1 MDEDNL
7 DPNNEPEENASGENL
22 PQEGES
28 KKSETEKGID
38 KKVQEQLSKSSM
50 KNAAMKSL
58 IKVLLPVLMW
68 VLFFIIILIVIIGI
82 VMFFLTMPGMVI
94 EQIKQLARN
103 VGEAVASWFG
113 RDDTK
118 QVSDEDINEVLDY
131 LEQMGYD
138 LKGYGFLTDTVGS
151 SEDGVERYTAEDA
164 EEDNKEEGKIKEAK
178 SDIIRNYLISDN
190 YVYTIKNFNMT
201 SKGWFTGILEHIAS
215 FFTGG
220 QSNQFWSRGMIE
232 IWKDT
237 DDIGVKDL
245 ENGYYDVYEPGSI
258 KIDVAKKT
266 MEIARGW
273 FNNSMTYSLDGW
285 TGRYGMPIDFLLSV
299 HIATMM
305 PDLSYDM
312 ATSFETLIEILLHSV
327 GDNDSVNTAVSYY
340 KTSDGRYVSYDEFY
354 DAAKSGWT
362 GPLNAWKISKKE
374 AMKIMKEYG
383 IESPDDCTG
392 VAGVG
397 EDNIEQN
404 TSPTDMIYTKNWGFS
419 DVRITDSDYDSNSN
433 GTKKK
438 QEIVDNYNAMI
449 QKLKSYGAT
458 DADIQNAGLK
468 VSISDFNS
476 FLSMQ
481 QEDEKNDEYTY
492 IEPSKRLSATV
503 YWKSPDETS
512 DYGNYS
518 AQVELGYDNYNYMGI
533 VNYNNHS
540 ETEELP
546 KNQAFVSYNIIGTWS
561 TKKINEWKEENN
573 VTTTEEAKCSQKE
586 NETECCNVCRDYI
599 QSIYDKLKK
608 PDVEHLDIFQPYI
621 TSVTKHWYRDV
632 YFVSSPDRMFVDYDY
647 DYEALMKERWTL
659 YETYGE
665 EGGEKEG
672 EYKLYTSDGNL
683 FDGTAED
690 AEEQGIKVA
699 KKAIARRIDNMA
711 EDLNWVEL
719 TNGHYSAYSEDDNTT
734 TTDYEPAYPDV
745 DESDPDYDIKK
756 DIFVRISLTGTV
768 KQTGEG
774 QRTETNEK
782 IKKMFLENEYFRYD
796 GSAKT
801 ADAIINLRKAVTQK
815 YNSENDGDDI
825 SNYYGPMKGTIT
837 INGSET
843 KEVDYSDITAQV
855 DGKVEKVSDYIGTVS
870 LNQDSLNAFSMLENE
885 HTLDAD
891 YIYRD
896 FKELIVELGYFTKEE
911 LTDETPRLL
920 EFLVPDIGS
929 YLYPRR
935 SIDKN
940 ENEAGTMI
948 HSKGDID
955 VETAKTLMAIYQ
967 KSEEDKQ
974 NGLVDENIE
983 TGDMP
988 EEQVET
994 GDNPEDQV
1002 ETGDVPE
1009 SISMNQELKT
1019 SSTTLNKDESLSLS
1033 NVGGMVQQLDS
1044 NINIAQIVGGM
1055 GFNFERIAESGDG
1068 YDFKVRNGN
1077 VEYTHYYQFKG
1088 SYSEKQFLWCGSPR
1102 TLHRAACGPTSCV
1115 NVLTGYGLDV
1125 NPTKDIV
1132 GINFSATIGGVKEF
1146 MKKYG
1151 VEGESYSGLSNAD
1164 YTSKIEEAFSEGRPI
1179 ITLMHASKTGD
1190 TFWTSGGHFVAMV
1203 GQDTNGNIIT
1213 LDSGSSNPAR
1223 HTYTGGVEGL
1233 MTTLDG
1239 VWIANEAPDGIK
1251 KGERYVGYLGNEA
1264 VVSPVTGVLLE
1275 YGTYTDEDI
1284 DSVSGEKYR
1293 TNIDLKYPPN
1303 VLSIGENNQEA
1314 NTQGESQTDS
1324 QPEEIV
1330 ADKVGYAK
1338 ILVLDTENYKKLENQ
1353 MSSYPGC
1360 RWGGSSFLN
1369 KNETYKDLDNLTEA
1383 QIKDKENGWS
1393 DIDKTLYGYKEFA
1406 ERYEEAGI
1414 SGYVVYIDGFKCEL
1428 PDENFN
1434 NENPGESKP
1443 YDGKDGEKI
1452 ELENYEETTLHNIF
1466 DSSGKIKKQAEEEL
1480 LLDSLYIK
1488 DEDYELASKRA
1499 TEKLKAEN
1507 LLKEDAVSS
1516 IYLPDEDLIFIK
1528 EGTILGRTL
1537 TDRELIEDYRHQKY
1551 EDYRK
1556 TNKSTKKDDSGEEKG
1571 DNEDKLVG
1579 NYLRIIMRDLDK
1591 TVVENVE
1598 DYMKLDNGEEDDG
1611 GDQEYKFEEGDLEL
1625 LADAIHHEG
1634 CGSYDDPR
1642 GSKEDQLYLATSL
1655 GFTII
1660 NKLNSDSQYHHVAGW
1675 DWAPD
1680 KSKLYNLLCVV
1691 PCAAHGGKGWYAISD
1706 SGTMGGL
1713 KNRADAGEYEYC
1725 DMCMEAA
1732 EYIKEH
1738 DSKHLKNNGKY
1749 DSGYN
1754 VGDEM
1759 QHTCWEQGANFYGKR
1774 MWAHFREDYLFDPK
1788 E

>member
-7 DPNNEPEENASGENL
+7 DSNNEPEEEATGENL

-38 KKVQEQLSKSSM
+38 KKFQEQLSKS
-50 KNAAMKSL
+50 KTQNIAKKSL
-58 IKVLLPVLMW
+58 IKVLLPILTW
-68 VLFFIIILIVIIGI
+68 VLVFVIILIIIIGI
-82 VMFFLTMPGMVI
+82 AMFLLTMPGMVM
-94 EQIKQLARN
+94 EQLKNIFKE
-103 VGEAVASWFG
+103 VGNYIAAFFG
-113 RDDTK
+113 ADTTK
-118 QVSDEDINEVLDY
+118 EVESAEIYSALDY
-131 LEQMGYD
+131 LEEMGYD
-138 LKGYGFLTDTVGS
+138 LKGEGFLTDYLKSTEEIDEGADK
-151 SEDGVERYTAEDA
+151 ENGVYLD
-164 EEDNKEEGKIKEAK
+164 EENGVIRNDDDKILTAK
-178 SDIIRNYLISDN
+178 SDFIFTYMVSDN
-190 YVYTIKNFNMT
+190 YVYTIKNDNLATRAEGNWIKEVVSEALTGVYKYFNFVFHKVFDLLGIT
-201 SKGWFTGILEHIAS
+201 ESVTNKWGTGLLEFYYDKGIGIEGEIFNNGL
-215 FFTGG
+215 FNNDT
-220 QSNQFWSRGMIE
+220 IE
-232 IWKDT
+232 I
-237 DDIGVKDL
+237 DIEKKQL
-245 ENGYYDVYEPGSI
+245 SI
-258 KIDVAKKT
+258 KKS
-266 MEIARGW
+266 RL
-273 FNNSMTYSLDGW
+273 FNRNNPMKFNLDGW
-285 TGRYGMPIDFLLSV
+285 TGRYGMPLEFLLSV
-299 HIATMM
+299 HKATLM
-305 PDLSYDM
+305 PDLAYDM
-312 ATSFETLIEILLHSV
+312 ATSFKTNVKIYLHDISGEAILFYKEGDKYINYEDLSSV
-327 GDNDSVNTAVSYY
+327 
-340 KTSDGRYVSYDEFY
+340 E
-354 DAAKSGWT
+354 
-362 GPLNAWKISKKE
+362 NARE
-374 AMKIMKEYG
+374 
-383 IESPDDCTG
+383 
-392 VAGVG
+392 AGV
-397 EDNIEQN
+397 
-404 TSPTDMIYTKNWGFS
+404 
-419 DVRITDSDYDSNSN
+419 DVGN
-433 GTKKK
+433 GTDGC
-438 QEIVDNYNAMI
+438 ECEFEESDN
-449 QKLKSYGAT
+449 
-458 DADIQNAGLK
+458 
-468 VSISDFNS
+468 
-476 FLSMQ
+476 
-481 QEDEKNDEYTY
+481 
-492 IEPSKRLSATV
+492 
-503 YWKSPDETS
+503 
-512 DYGNYS
+512 
-518 AQVELGYDNYNYMGI
+518 
-533 VNYNNHS
+533 
-540 ETEELP
+540 
-546 KNQAFVSYNIIGTWS
+546 
-561 TKKINEWKEENN
+561 TKKIIKVCDHCRNKLEKIKGLLKEDN
-573 VTTTEEAKCSQKE
+573 
-586 NETECCNVCRDYI
+586 D
-599 QSIYDKLKK
+599 D
-608 PDVEHLDIFQPYI
+608 DFQTYSPYI
-621 TSVTKHWYRDV
+621 ASVINHWYRDV
-632 YFVSSPDRMFVDYDY
+632 YFVLNGTEKSFVDYDY
-647 DYEALMKERWTL
+647 EYEALMKERWSL
-659 YETYGE
+659 YETDENGNYVYYKLNDDGTT
-665 EGGEKEG
+665 GEKYEG
-672 EYKLYTSDGNL
+672 KVTEGKIETTNDENEDARIASIGE
-683 FDGTAED
+683 DGT
-690 AEEQGIKVA
+690 KVV
-699 KKAIARRIDNMA
+699 KKAVTINSTDSEKL
-711 EDLNWVEL
+711 EDLGWNKNKKNIW
-719 TNGHYSAYSEDDNTT
+719 SAYDEGDSSDSTGYERRFSDEELANDEDK
-734 TTDYEPAYPDV
+734 
-745 DESDPDYDIKK
+745 DIKEK
-756 DIFVRISLTGTV
+756 IYVNVTTSGNA

-774 QRTETNEK
+774 QRTETNPL
-782 IKKMFLENEYFRYD
+782 IKKMFLLNNYFRYD
-796 GSAKT
+796 GTGSTAEIIEAMREKLYADDKT
-801 ADAIINLRKAVTQK
+801 K
-815 YNSENDGDDI
+815 
-825 SNYYGPMKGTIT
+825 YYGAISEEDFKKELDLNFDDKKYTGNQE
-837 INGSET
+837 NG
-843 KEVDYSDITAQV
+843 KY
-855 DGKVEKVSDYIGTVS
+855 KVSDYSGNVS
-870 LNQDSLNAFSMLENE
+870 LTQDSLNAFSMLENE

-896 FKELIVELGYFTKEE
+896 FKELIVELGYFKKEE

-940 ENEAGTMI
+940 ENESGTMI

-955 VETAKTLMAIYQ
+955 AESAKTLMAIYQ

-974 NGLVDENIE
+974 KGLVDENIE
-983 TGDMP
+983 TGDNP

-994 GDNPEDQV
+994 GD
-1002 ETGDVPE
+1002 ETE
-1009 SISMNQELKT
+1009 SISTNQELKT
-1019 SSTTLNKDESLSLS
+1019 SSTTLNKDESSSLS

-1044 NINIAQIVGGM
+1044 NINIAQTIGSM
-1055 GFNFERIAESGDG
+1055 GFDFERIAESGDG

-1088 SYSEKQFLWCGSPR
+1088 SYSEKQFLWSGSPK
-1102 TLHRAACGPTSCV
+1102 TIHRAACGPTSCV
-1115 NVLTGYGLDV
+1115 NILTGYGLDV
-1125 NPTKDIV
+1125 SPSKDIV
-1132 GINFSATIGGVKEF
+1132 GINFTATIGGVKEF

-1151 VEGESYSGLSNAD
+1151 VEGESYSGLSDAD

-1190 TFWTSGGHFVAMV
+1190 TFWTSSGHFVAMV

-1223 HTYTGGVEGL
+1223 HTYTGGVDGL

-1239 VWIANEAPDGIK
+1239 VWIADEAPDGIK

-1303 VLSIGENNQEA
+1303 VLSTEENNQEA
-1314 NTQGESQTDS
+1314 NTQEESQTDS
-1324 QPEEIV
+1324 QPREIV

-1338 ILVLDTENYKKLENQ
+1338 ILVLDAESYKKLENQ
-1353 MSSYPGC
+1353 MSNYPGC
-1360 RWGGSSFLN
+1360 RFGGSSFLN
-1369 KNETYKDLDNLTEA
+1369 NNKTYRDLEDLTEA

-1428 PDENFN
+1428 PDENFD

-1452 ELENYEETTLHNIF
+1452 ELENYEETTLYNIF
-1466 DSSGKIKKQAEEEL
+1466 DTNGKIKKQAEEEL

-1488 DEDYELASKRA
+1488 DEDYEIASKKA

-1516 IYLPDEDLIFIK
+1516 IYLPNEDLIFIK

-1556 TNKSTKKDDSGEEKG
+1556 TKKSAKDDSGEEKEEKE
-1571 DNEDKLVG
+1571 DNNEDKLVG

-1598 DYMKLDNGEEDDG
+1598 DYMKLDDGEDEDE

-1634 CGSYDDPR
+1634 CGSYDDPK
-1642 GSKEDQLYLATSL
+1642 GSKEDQMYLATSL

-1660 NKLNSDSQYHHVAGW
+1660 NKLNSDSQYHHAAGW

-1691 PCAAHGGKGWYAISD
+1691 PCADHGGKGWYAISD
-1706 SGTMGGL
+1706 DPESTMKGL

-1759 QHTCWEQGANFYGKR
+1759 QHTCWEQGRNFYGKR